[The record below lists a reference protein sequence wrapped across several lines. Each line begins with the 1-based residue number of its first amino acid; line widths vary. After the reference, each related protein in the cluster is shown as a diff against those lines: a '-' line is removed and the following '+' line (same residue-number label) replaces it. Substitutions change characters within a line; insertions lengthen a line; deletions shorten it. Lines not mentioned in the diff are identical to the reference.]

1 MLARNAMPETDCF
14 DAGAALTK
22 TQEWKTYRTRFLVR
36 ARQLNE
42 PAVVID
48 ASGREQ
54 VGTPGDYLVECSDG
68 SRRIAPRQI
77 FEDVYVEMEKD
88 EVAASAAIERLARRD
103 RSTPQRPLFGVAG

>member
-1 MLARNAMPETDCF
+1 MFETDSWM
-14 DAGAALTK
+14 AGAALNK

-54 VGTPGDYLVECSDG
+54 IGSPGDYLVECSDG
-68 SRRIAPRQI
+68 SRRVAPRQI

-88 EVAASAAIERLARRD
+88 ETATAATIERLARRD

>member
-1 MLARNAMPETDCF
+1 MIVGVAVS
-14 DAGAALTK
+14 K

-54 VGTPGDYLVECSDG
+54 IGSPGDYLVECSDG

-77 FEDVYVEMEKD
+77 FEDVYVIMETA
-88 EVAASAAIERLARRD
+88 ELASTGSVERLRHD
-103 RSTPQRPLFGVAG
+103 RAAPQSPLFGLTG